1 MLESLRVKYL
11 LFMNISSFFNDVF
24 VFESECL
31 ENLNM
36 DVADIVVLQIIDYRL
51 TIEKLKE
58 MLTTV
63 KPMIVDLIKR
73 YELSGMGALNRDSS
87 ADDWGSLI
95 SLYASKETT
104 ERNSFVNI
112 IIFTYCTG
120 GMFWREIKLLT

>member
-1 MLESLRVKYL
+1 
-11 LFMNISSFFNDVF
+11 
-24 VFESECL
+24 
-31 ENLNM
+31 M
-36 DVADIVVLQIIDYRL
+36 DFADIVVLQIIDYRL

-120 GMFWREIKLLT
+120 GMFWRERERAIVKFYLCQITKTFDFKHIKFSSRF

>member
-1 MLESLRVKYL
+1 
-11 LFMNISSFFNDVF
+11 
-24 VFESECL
+24 
-31 ENLNM
+31 M
-36 DVADIVVLQIIDYRL
+36 DFADIVVLQIIDYRL

-87 ADDWGSLI
+87 VDDWGSLI